1 MTTTTR
7 DRGRG
12 RRQAAAA
19 RCCALLLAACGTL
32 LLAACGGGAP
42 VRADARLVHPLL
54 ETTPVP
60 SGGDAA
66 DDPAI
71 WLHPTEPGAS
81 LILGTDKRSG
91 LAVYDLG
98 GRETQFLARGRLN
111 NVDLRG
117 GVALDGALATLAVAT
132 NRSSNSLDVFRV
144 SGEGLVSFAL
154 EVPLRLAE
162 PYGIC
167 MGVDESGGAHVFV
180 NSTDAEYQHWRLN
193 PGGLLQ
199 PRLEGAWNLGSQ
211 PEGCAVDDAAWTL
224 YLGEEEHGVW
234 RMPADAG
241 QAGEIR
247 LLDAVDAGRLT
258 ADVEGMDVYRGPAG
272 AHYLIVSSQGDNS
285 FAVYDL
291 ARENGNDGNNGY
303 AGSFTLAAGGQG
315 EQGGRS
321 GVDGVEETDGLAVTA
336 AALNDSFPRGLLV
349 VQDGIN
355 ESPAANQNFKLVSW
369 ADVERA
375 LELPRR

>member
-1 MTTTTR
+1 MATAMR
-7 DRGRG
+7 ARGQGRG
-12 RRQAAAA
+12 HGRISTIC
-19 RCCALLLAACGTL
+19 CCALLFAACSAL

-42 VRADARLVHPLL
+42 VREDARIVHPLL

-60 SGGDAA
+60 SDDDAA

-71 WLHPTEPGAS
+71 WLHPTEPAAS

-91 LAVYDLG
+91 LAVYDLSG
-98 GRETQFLARGRLN
+98 NQTQFLERGRLN

-117 GVALDGALATLAVAT
+117 GIALDGVMATLAVAT
-132 NRSSNSLDVFRV
+132 NRSSGSMDVFRI
-144 SGEGLVSFAL
+144 SGEGRVSFAL
-154 EVPLRLAE
+154 EVPLNLAE

-167 MGVDESGGAHVFV
+167 MGVDDSGGAHVFV

-193 PGGLLQ
+193 PGGRLQ
-199 PRLEGAWNLGSQ
+199 PRLEGAWNLDSQ

-224 YLGEEEHGVW
+224 YLGEEEHGIW
-234 RMPADAG
+234 RMPADAAR
-241 QAGEIR
+241 AGEIR
-247 LLDAVDAGRLT
+247 LLDAIASGRLT

-272 AHYLIVSSQGDNS
+272 EHYLVASSQGDNS

-291 ARENGNDGNNGY
+291 ARNNGNNGNDSY
-303 AGSFTLAAGGQG
+303 AGSFALAAD
-315 EQGGRS
+315 EQAGI
-321 GVDGVEETDGLAVTA
+321 DGVEETDGLAVTA

-375 LELPRR
+375 LGLPQR

>member
-1 MTTTTR
+1 MAAAMR
-7 DRGRG
+7 ARGHGRGRG
-12 RRQAAAA
+12 RISTVC
-19 RCCALLLAACGTL
+19 CCALLFAGCGAL

-42 VRADARLVHPLL
+42 VREDARIVHPLL

-60 SGGDAA
+60 SDDDAA

-71 WLHPTEPGAS
+71 WLHPAEPAAS

-91 LAVYDLG
+91 LAVYDLSG
-98 GRETQFLARGRLN
+98 NQTQFLERGRLN

-117 GVALDGALATLAVAT
+117 GIALDGGMATLAVAT
-132 NRSSNSLDVFRV
+132 NRSSGSLDIFRI
-144 SGEGLVSFAL
+144 SSEGLVSFAL
-154 EVPLRLAE
+154 EVPLNLAE

-167 MGVDESGGAHVFV
+167 MGVDDSGGAHAFV

-193 PGGLLQ
+193 PGGRLQ
-199 PRLEGAWNLGSQ
+199 PRLEGAWNLDSQ

-224 YLGEEEHGVW
+224 YLGEEEHGIW
-234 RMPADAG
+234 RMPADAAR
-241 QAGEIR
+241 AGEIR
-247 LLDAVDAGRLT
+247 LLDAIASGRLA

-272 AHYLIVSSQGDNS
+272 EHYLIVSSQGDHS

-291 ARENGNDGNNGY
+291 ARNNGNDSY
-303 AGSFTLAAGGQG
+303 AGSFALATDERAGI
-315 EQGGRS
+315 
-321 GVDGVEETDGLAVTA
+321 DGVEETDGLAVTA

-369 ADVERA
+369 ADVEQA
-375 LELPRR
+375 LGLPRP

>member
-1 MTTTTR
+1 MASMNR
-7 DRGRG
+7 YVL
-12 RRQAAAA
+12 A
-19 RCCALLLAACGTL
+19 CCFAALLT
-32 LLAACGGGAP
+32 ACGGETP
-42 VRADARLVHPLL
+42 VREGARVVYALL

-60 SGGDAA
+60 SDDDAA

-71 WLHPTEPGAS
+71 WLHPADPAAS

-91 LAVYDLG
+91 LAVYDLTG
-98 GRETQFLARGRLN
+98 QEVQFLRRGRLN

-117 GVALDGALATLAVAT
+117 GIALDGEFRTLAAAS
-132 NRSSNSLDVFRV
+132 NRSNDAIDIFTI
-144 SGEGLVSFAL
+144 SGEGLVSFVL
-154 EVPLRLAE
+154 EVPLTLAD

-167 MGVDESGGAHVFV
+167 MGVDELGEAHVFV

-199 PRLEGAWNLGSQ
+199 PRLEGAWNLDSG

-234 RMPADAG
+234 QMPADA
-241 QAGEIR
+241 ARADEML
-247 LLDAVDAGRLT
+247 LLDAISSGHLT
-258 ADVEGMDVYRGPAG
+258 ADVEGMDVYRGPEG

-291 ARENGNDGNNGY
+291 ARNNSY
-303 AGSFTLAAGGQG
+303 IGSFRLAAAAQA
-315 EQGGRS
+315 

-336 AALNDSFPRGLLV
+336 AALSNTFPRGLLV

-355 ESPAANQNFKLVSW
+355 DSPSANQNFKLVSW
-369 ADVERA
+369 ADVEQA
-375 LELPRR
+375 LGLSPR

>member
-1 MTTTTR
+1 MAAFRWR

-12 RRQAAAA
+12 HGQAQASTV
-19 RCCALLLAACGTL
+19 CCGASLLSACVALLLAACG
-32 LLAACGGGAP
+32 GEAP
-42 VRADARLVHPLL
+42 VRGDARVVHPLL

-71 WLHPTEPGAS
+71 WPHPTEPAAS
-81 LILGTDKRSG
+81 LVLGTDKRSG
-91 LAVYDLG
+91 LAVYDLSG
-98 GRETQFLARGRLN
+98 NQTQFLDRGRLN

-117 GVALDGALATLAVAT
+117 GIALDGAPATLAVAT
-132 NRSSNSLDVFRV
+132 NRSGGSMDVFRI
-144 SGEGLVSFAL
+144 SGEGRVSFAL
-154 EVPLRLAE
+154 EVPLNLAD

-167 MGVDESGGAHVFV
+167 MGIDESGGAHAFV
-180 NSTDAEYQHWRLN
+180 NSTDGQYQHWRLN
-193 PGGLLQ
+193 PGGRLQ
-199 PRLEGAWNLGSQ
+199 PRLEGAWNLASQ

-224 YLGEEEHGVW
+224 YLGEEERGIW
-234 RMPADAG
+234 LMPADA
-241 QAGEIR
+241 ARAAEIE
-247 LLDAVDAGRLT
+247 LFDAIASGRLA

-272 AHYLIVSSQGDNS
+272 EHYLIVSSQGDNS

-291 ARENGNDGNNGY
+291 ARSNGNNGY

-315 EQGGRS
+315 

-336 AALNDSFPRGLLV
+336 AALNDRFPRGLLV

-369 ADVERA
+369 ADVEQA
-375 LELPRR
+375 LGLPRP

>member
-1 MTTTTR
+1 MR
-7 DRGRG
+7 ARGQGRGRG
-12 RRQAAAA
+12 RISTVC
-19 RCCALLLAACGTL
+19 CCALLFAGCGAL

-42 VRADARLVHPLL
+42 VREDARIVHPLL

-60 SGGDAA
+60 SGDDAA

-71 WLHPTEPGAS
+71 WLHPTEPAAS

-91 LAVYDLG
+91 LAVYDLSG
-98 GRETQFLARGRLN
+98 NQTQFLERGRLN

-117 GVALDGALATLAVAT
+117 GIALDGGMATLAVAT
-132 NRSSNSLDVFRV
+132 NRSSGSMDVFRI
-144 SGEGLVSFAL
+144 SSEGLVSFTL
-154 EVPLRLAE
+154 EVPLNLAE

-167 MGVDESGGAHVFV
+167 MGVDDSGGAHAFV

-193 PGGLLQ
+193 PGSRLQ
-199 PRLEGAWNLGSQ
+199 PRLEGAWNLDSQ

-224 YLGEEEHGVW
+224 YLGEEEHGIW
-234 RMPADAG
+234 LMPADAAR
-241 QAGEIR
+241 AGEIR
-247 LLDAVDAGRLT
+247 LLDAIASGRLA

-272 AHYLIVSSQGDNS
+272 EHYLIVSSQGDHS

-291 ARENGNDGNNGY
+291 ARNNGNNGNNGY
-303 AGSFTLAAGGQG
+303 AGSFTLAAGGQSG
-315 EQGGRS
+315 QGVQS
-321 GVDGVEETDGLAVTA
+321 GVDGVKETDGLAVTA

-369 ADVERA
+369 ADVEQA
-375 LELPRR
+375 LGLPRP

>member
-1 MTTTTR
+1 MAAAMR
-7 DRGRG
+7 ARGQGRGRG
-12 RRQAAAA
+12 RISTVC
-19 RCCALLLAACGTL
+19 CCALLFAACGAL

-42 VRADARLVHPLL
+42 VREDARIVHPLL

-60 SGGDAA
+60 SDDDAA

-71 WLHPTEPGAS
+71 WLHPTEPAAS

-91 LAVYDLG
+91 LAVYDLSG
-98 GRETQFLARGRLN
+98 NQTQFLDRGRLN

-117 GVALDGALATLAVAT
+117 GIALDRGPATLAVAT
-132 NRSSNSLDVFRV
+132 NRSSGSMDVFRI
-144 SGEGLVSFAL
+144 SSEGRVSFAL
-154 EVPLRLAE
+154 EVPLNLAE

-180 NSTDAEYQHWRLN
+180 NSTDGQYQHWHLN
-193 PGGLLQ
+193 PGGRLQ
-199 PRLEGAWNLGSQ
+199 PRPEGAWNLDSQ

-234 RMPADAG
+234 LMPADAAR
-241 QAGEIR
+241 AGEIR
-247 LLDAVDAGRLT
+247 LLDAIASGRLT

-272 AHYLIVSSQGDNS
+272 EHYLIVSSQGDHS

-291 ARENGNDGNNGY
+291 ARNYGNNGNNGY
-303 AGSFTLAAGGQG
+303 AGSFTLAAGGG
-315 EQGGRS
+315 QGG
-321 GVDGVEETDGLAVTA
+321 VDSVEETDGLAVTA

-369 ADVERA
+369 ADVEQA
-375 LELPRR
+375 LGLPPP